1 MRAEESVEINRPLQE
16 VFSYVANP
24 KNIPEWSNLALEVRE
39 ETEGQ
44 PHQGYRFI
52 AAAKFLG
59 RRFEMPFEVTA
70 YEPNRLYSHKST
82 GGPFPVEWTLTFE
95 QAAGGIRL
103 TEDAQGEPGS
113 FFRLVGRLLERATRR
128 QMRTDLETLK
138 DLLESETSQGCLRKV
153 RRNASDTETYRLI
166 HLTSWK
172 ADSPK
177 SVCRIGDRRRS
188 EGQGRARSGPA
199 GFRVDHHMSWR
210 CIEMRLTARRG
221 WRGGHASRTSDPAT
235 RRAPS
240 PGPSCA
246 IMRPGSAGVGPPH
259 PSVPSRRSAA
269 FVAPRRSAVDPRP
282 LGDAPRGHLLHVW
295 MREDSYVP
303 VKVQTAWR

>member
-59 RRFEMPFEVTA
+59 RRLEMPFEVTA
-70 YEPNRLYSHKST
+70 YEPNRLYSHRST

-113 FFRLVGRLLERATRR
+113 FFRLVGRLLERAVRR

-138 DLLESETSQGCLRKV
+138 DLLESETS
-153 RRNASDTETYRLI
+153 
-166 HLTSWK
+166 
-172 ADSPK
+172 
-177 SVCRIGDRRRS
+177 
-188 EGQGRARSGPA
+188 
-199 GFRVDHHMSWR
+199 
-210 CIEMRLTARRG
+210 RG
-221 WRGGHASRTSDPAT
+221 SS
-235 RRAPS
+235 S
-240 PGPSCA
+240 S
-246 IMRPGSAGVGPPH
+246 
-259 PSVPSRRSAA
+259 
-269 FVAPRRSAVDPRP
+269 
-282 LGDAPRGHLLHVW
+282 
-295 MREDSYVP
+295 
-303 VKVQTAWR
+303 